1 MVIDEIAIKV
11 RNAAL
16 NGQKIAM
23 FHFQVLVN
31 AEELKRIDPTVFCKK
46 LGVPES
52 FATEFRKMLSLA
64 RLMKEQGVKV
74 KPCREIKENR
84 MLMTHG
90 GRKAKNF
97 KWVSHNDFVTITK
110 EKGRQE
116 EYSLP
121 EILAVLSWLTG
132 RFGATWFPLANNVEK
147 LWHDEEADGLGVAI
161 LRQQP
166 RKIEHAQGSS
176 YLGVVL
182 EYAGILEW
190 NKKMRGIE
198 WRIIFQPQNLNE
210 LRIVMDKKTT

>member
-90 GRKAKNF
+90 GRRAKRFDWAFRNGYVRI
-97 KWVSHNDFVTITK
+97 KN
-110 EKGRQE
+110 ENERRE
-116 EYSLP
+116 EYSLA
-121 EILAVLSWLTG
+121 EIFAVLGWLTA
-132 RFGATWFPLANNVEK
+132 RFGADWFPLANNVEK
-147 LWHDEEADGLGVAI
+147 LGHNEEAD
-161 LRQQP
+161 
-166 RKIEHAQGSS
+166 E
-176 YLGVVL
+176 
-182 EYAGILEW
+182 
-190 NKKMRGIE
+190 
-198 WRIIFQPQNLNE
+198 
-210 LRIVMDKKTT
+210 